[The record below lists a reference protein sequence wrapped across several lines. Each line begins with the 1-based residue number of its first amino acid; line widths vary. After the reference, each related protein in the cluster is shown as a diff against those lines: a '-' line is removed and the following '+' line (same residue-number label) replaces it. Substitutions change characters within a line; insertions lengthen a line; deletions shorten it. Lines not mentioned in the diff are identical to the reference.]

1 MATSKVFTYTKEN
14 NFTQYEFGKYQSGF
28 NFCLTIDETKDSAK
42 ILVLTKSEDILAP
55 STIVR
60 LEGIN
65 AWWCVK
71 KDTRQRHKNESGY
84 LYEHTIELQGAFEIL
99 NSRDLINCGFNVDH
113 YNVGQFLNRLVSLS
127 SFKLPISF
135 DYGTSLGSTKVVDFL
150 KTFENYTLAS
160 AIKEFLNGYNCIPK
174 MVFNQNA
181 QNQITSA
188 TIKIYSKSG
197 LADTPLNES
206 VFNEVSAVDNID
218 RESYGTKVISNIQ
231 NCVGRHAVR
240 YPKIGATYPIG
251 DNGQITYA
259 SASQCKIKLPSKIY
273 EIESIT
279 FYPLVVV
286 QMYGKDAN
294 HEIVSSNQ
302 YGFITPDDLSRQFNN
317 FKSSFINIVL
327 NSGGNQSDISNINEL
342 WKDFVEQL
350 HERLPTIKNGG
361 YWDAILE
368 QPHGD
373 YIEIE
378 DLGRDD
384 MKVYLNNERYA
395 YNNDG
400 KDNFILSWKQGGN
413 EIKGFELF
421 EQAQRLVAGYD
432 NVHIIGSGT
441 LRFDFDNYY
450 LFINFSSSME
460 ASLID
465 NEFSIGGTDFDLPR
479 TLFSINYIPMADIK
493 FKTDNDLDK
502 EDTKL
507 YNQNGKL
514 VDSYAVS
521 KLVNS
526 YCKSIRDKELV
537 RFGTYYNFSDIPKVG
552 ARVGDYVINNVSY
565 DVYDNDNGGFL
576 YKCQF
581 SLNLY
586 SACKSTMINANTN
599 IRDYD
604 CPQSNNVKRIQN
616 YRDFI
621 ELSYE
626 SNTYGNTYLDID
638 RIINISLDSIGI
650 NDNFVFVM
658 SAYDTSFDNEGD
670 NHSNYYYYHLDHI
683 SFDLSKQ
690 KKFVVDFG
698 DNNIVGYGYAHAYK
712 PFSLSNFFDRDKA
725 ITIPISYVNQF
736 GEVEG
741 LELLATDE
749 TTAENNFGNI
759 FISENVAIPSSIYQ
773 NFESNYNLKISEE
786 SYEKD
791 GLEIPVFE
799 YSCEISGDDNI
810 EVADNFFEYEESYE
824 KFVAIKCSFPVTN
837 ENETIVSSYDK
848 YDCDIEND
856 SGKLRIKFTGTKPST
871 AIGHWGIYAKKGN
884 KYRFLFALNDYPRN
898 YENNEINV
906 YINCYKLK

>member
-1 MATSKVFTYTKEN
+1 MAQSTIYIYRKEN
-14 NFTQYEFGKYQSGF
+14 NFEQETFGYYQSGF
-28 NFCLTIDETKDSAK
+28 NFSLTIDETKDSAK
-42 ILVLTKSEDILAP
+42 ILVLTMNTSILKP
-55 STIVR
+55 NTIVR

-71 KDTRQRHKNESGY
+71 KDTRQRHKNEINY

-113 YNVGQFLNRLVSLS
+113 YSVGQFLDRLTSLS
-127 SFKLPISF
+127 SYELPISF

-197 LADTPLNES
+197 LSDTPLEES

-240 YPKIGATYPIG
+240 YPKIGGTYLVG
-251 DNGQITYA
+251 ENGQITYA
-259 SASQCKIKLPSKIY
+259 TASQSKFILPSKVY
-273 EIESIT
+273 SMESIT
-279 FYPLVVV
+279 I
-286 QMYGKDAN
+286 YGII
-294 HEIVSSNQ
+294 IVSFRNGKHEQSV
-302 YGFITPDDLSRQFNN
+302 GITPDELARNGNSIKTKILSAMSSLGMPQSAFN
-317 FKSSFINIVL
+317 
-327 NSGGNQSDISNINEL
+327 NINENWDSVL
-342 WKDFVEQL
+342 NV
-350 HERLPTIKNGG
+350 IKSKGSQKLINGG
-361 YWDAILE
+361 YFDAIEE
-368 QPHGD
+368 QPHGN
-373 YIEIE
+373 YITIRNNNNP
-378 DLGRDD
+378 RDCRI
-384 MKVYLNNERYA
+384 YLNNERYA
-395 YNNDG
+395 NNSD
-400 KDNFILSWKQGGN
+400 KSYEWVISWKQGSNEVKGLGEALEHAQNVGINIYNATSFIFDRTSIYEDLGN
-413 EIKGFELF
+413 DIEIYI
-421 EQAQRLVAGYD
+421 RD
-432 NVHIIGSGT
+432 SGA
-441 LRFDFDNYY
+441 DSNS
-450 LFINFSSSME
+450 I
-460 ASLID
+460 SLID
-465 NEFSIGGTDFDLPR
+465 IGDNSPHFLAS
-479 TLFSINYIPMADIK
+479 FEYIPMTDIK
-493 FKTDNDLDK
+493 FKTDNNKDE

-537 RFGTYYNFSDIPKVG
+537 RFGTYYYFNDIPKLG
-552 ARVGDYVINNVSY
+552 ARVGNYVINNVSY

-586 SACKSTMINANTN
+586 SACKSIMINANTN

-604 CPQSNNVKRIQN
+604 CPQSNNIKRIQN

-621 ELSYE
+621 ELSY
-626 SNTYGNTYLDID
+626 NNDTYGNTYMDTD
-638 RIINISLDSIGI
+638 RIINISLDSIGMK
-650 NDNFVFVM
+650 DDFVFVM
-658 SAYDTSFDNEGD
+658 RAKDPSFDNEGD
-670 NHSNYYYYHLDHI
+670 NHSNMYYYHLDHI

-698 DNNIVGYGYAHAYK
+698 DNNIVGYGNAHAYK
-712 PFSLSNFFDRDKA
+712 PFTLGNIFDDNKSV
-725 ITIPISYVNQF
+725 TIPISYVNTY

-741 LELLATDE
+741 LELLACDE
-749 TTAENNFGNI
+749 ETAETNFGEI
-759 FISENVAIPSSIYQ
+759 YISESVAIKSNIYQ
-773 NFESNYNLKISEE
+773 NFESTYDLKISEP
-786 SYEKD
+786 YYNKD

-810 EVADNFFEYEESYE
+810 EVADDFFEYEESYE
-824 KFVAIKCSFPVTN
+824 KFVAIKCTFPITN
-837 ENETIVSSYDK
+837 ENASIVASYDK
-848 YDCDIEND
+848 YECGIDND
-856 SGKLRIKFTGTKPST
+856 NGKLRVIFTSTTPST
-871 AIGHWGIYAKKGN
+871 AIGHWGIFAKKGS
-884 KYRFLFALNDYPRN
+884 KYRFLFALNNYPIDYYN
-898 YENNEINV
+898 GEI
-906 YINCYKLK
+906 YAFLNCYKLK